1 MSLEQER
8 TAATITL
15 LSAGLVILVLVS
27 RPLALWKLIL
37 AGTMAGF
44 YALVMAI
51 EPLRD
56 FFDLELPPADFIPV
70 MVGGIALGALGIYF
84 LPRLLP
90 WGRQL
95 D

>member
-15 LSAGLVILVLVS
+15 LAAGLVILILVS
-27 RPLALWKLIL
+27 RPLALWKLLL
-37 AGTMAGF
+37 AATMAGF
-44 YALVMAI
+44 YALVMLI

-56 FFDLELPPADFIPV
+56 FFDLELPPSDFIPV
-70 MVGGIALGALGIYF
+70 MVAGIVVGALGIYF

-90 WGRQL
+90 WGRPL